1 MVVPHVREFKRA
13 LSLLLTPR
21 FGTYFVATLLSN
33 VGTWSQ
39 QVAEPWLLLSLGAS
53 PFLIG
58 LDTFVQ
64 SAPALVLIL
73 AGGMLADTGDRRR
86 VITTFQAIQMMCP
99 VTLVALLLTG
109 TVVPWMVIALS
120 LIVGITDALSM
131 PSYQTI
137 APSIV
142 RHDQIGTAI
151 ALNASQFN
159 LSRILGP
166 TLAGILMAS
175 IGAIGCFLANAL
187 SYVPFIAVALWI
199 LPPGRSVPRQNERL
213 DRHSLF
219 LGLRRVLTTPHMRG
233 ALLTTLTTSL
243 MCGPLVILCPVL
255 VRDILGGDA
264 SEFSLAIGAFGVGG
278 LLGAL
283 ALLGFEAEHDGRKL
297 STGFAAVS
305 GGMTALAAINPWAHI
320 LPLLLMLAGFSM
332 AVSNTSA
339 NSLLQATAPSR
350 LRGRTV
356 SLYMLAMRGGLS
368 IGGLLSGMS
377 ADILGVRYAL
387 LVNGVLAFVA
397 HVVIGRQWTRF
408 PLPDMEKRAT
418 AMLKPPAKAIFPE

>member
-1 MVVPHVREFKRA
+1 MAVPHVREFKRA
-13 LSLLLTPR
+13 FSLLWTPR
-21 FGTYFVATLLSN
+21 FGIYFVATLLSN

-39 QVAEPWLLLSLGAS
+39 QLAEPWLLLSLGAS

-64 SAPALVLIL
+64 SAPALILIL
-73 AGGMLADTGDRRR
+73 AGGMLADKSDRRH
-86 VITTFQAIQMMCP
+86 VITAFQAIQMLCP
-99 VTLVALLLTG
+99 VTLVVLLLTDS
-109 TVVPWMVIALS
+109 VAPWMVIALS

-142 RHDQIGTAI
+142 RRDQIRTAI

-159 LSRILGP
+159 LSRIIGP
-166 TLAGILMAS
+166 ALAGILMAS
-175 IGAIGCFLANAL
+175 IGAVGCFLANAL

-199 LPPGRSVPRQNERL
+199 LPPGLSTPRQDERL

-219 LGLRRVLTTPHMRG
+219 LGLRRILTTPHMRG
-233 ALLTTLTTSL
+233 ALITTLTTSL
-243 MCGPLVILCPVL
+243 LCGPLVILCPVL
-255 VRDILGGDA
+255 VKDILNGDA
-264 SEFSLAIGAFGVGG
+264 SRFSLAIGAFGVGG

-283 ALLGFEAEHDGRKL
+283 VLLGFEAGHDGRML
-297 STGFAAVS
+297 SSLFAAAS
-305 GGMTALAAINPWAHI
+305 GGMTALAAVNPWASM

-350 LRGRTV
+350 LRGRIV

-368 IGGLLSGMS
+368 IGGLLSGIS

-387 LVNGVLAFVA
+387 LINGVLALAA
-397 HVVIGRQWTRF
+397 HAIIGRQWTRS
-408 PLPDMEKRAT
+408 PLPEFDEQAP
-418 AMLKPPAKAIFPE
+418 AMP